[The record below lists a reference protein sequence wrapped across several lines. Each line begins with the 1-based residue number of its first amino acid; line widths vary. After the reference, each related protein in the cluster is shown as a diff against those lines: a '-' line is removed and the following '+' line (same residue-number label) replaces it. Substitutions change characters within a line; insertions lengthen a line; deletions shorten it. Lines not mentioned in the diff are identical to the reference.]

1 MSVTLSSIFY
11 LNSYNET
18 VMSITTTTNSGY
30 NCTLKNNAVWPYD
43 FYSSNYTGSISS
55 SYMLPIVLNNYDVF
69 DGNFHIITVEPT
81 HTVSGTIYNGEYQ
94 GFLNPIGIGINANIF
109 PQIENLGVDLNKNNI
124 IIGDSIGE
132 TGNGGGGI
140 VFSYKSGSIYST
152 NFSIDNCYTNGGTLY
167 NWSGGICGQNIG
179 NSGSCSITNC
189 YSTSSMSSNTV
200 SAGGICGQNAGTNGT
215 CNISNCYYTKNI
227 PFVTGSGFGDGG
239 GICGQDAGTNGKC
252 IITNCYY
259 SGSNMGDN
267 SGGICGQYSGMGG
280 SCSISNC
287 YVSGNISSTSG
298 GAISGSSSTCSIT
311 NCYYIGTS
319 TNSNFIG
326 SSSSVTVN
334 TSYGTCN
341 YSSGTPSISGYST
354 STISEMINS
363 GFFSESTLNNG
374 QSPSPWQSCQVN
386 SNLTDTITG
395 IPYSN
400 IPILTSFYTTRDNNL
415 YGYRKYIDSPTFS
428 IPYIDKLQYIGNGI
442 LPIINNTNNTNMT
455 VPPYTYKL
463 MSDATWPNDFLIN
476 GYTPAISDSILLK
489 DSNRNIWTFDG
500 NTYKITINQTGYS
513 SPDVYLGLFTGDII
527 RSGAGSLIDPVKI
540 QNLTIASI
548 TIDYELFNEDM
559 YGGGGIYS
567 YTNSSGS
574 DCYVNI
580 NNCRTIASSSSPN
593 SLLNLTYQCGGII
606 GNNAGLNGGCTITNC
621 SSTGDS
627 STINGLT
634 INGQILNQSKCGGI
648 AGDSPGG
655 FPSSPNIGTCT
666 ILNCYTTGKIGY
678 NSGGIVGTNAGVSS
692 GTCIIKNCY
701 STGDINGN
709 EAGGISGSDT
719 ATGGTCN
726 ISNCY
731 SSGNINIIGYYS
743 GGITGSRTA
752 SQYVYNNLTKAGT
765 CNISNCY
772 SLGSINNYSGGIIG
786 AYTLLN
792 TSGTTLSSTC
802 VCNINNCYS
811 TGAISAG
818 SGGISGQGTSS
829 VSDLCGTLNITN
841 CYSVGTI
848 TNNTTNNTTI
858 YGGAIVGKATANCN
872 IGNCY
877 YVGQTTSDN
886 PSYFIGSGTTVTIS
900 SPCLSTGQWGD
911 SNSVSAPLNFTGG
924 KTNFQTSGS
933 ATVSSWFNSTI
944 LNANSDGSY
953 WIKSPGSLTNILY
966 PILSAFHSEPW
977 YNYDSYL
984 NKPAFIDPCFAEGT
998 NILTPSG
1005 YVKVENL
1012 KIGDKLL
1019 TYQNKI
1025 IEIKNIVN
1033 FMSSLNKNMLY
1044 KLEKNALEV
1053 NVPNEDL
1060 YMSEGHAFKYNNNWY
1075 HMYHNKWATK
1085 TEEKISIK
1093 YYHILI
1099 NDWFSNTLVA
1109 NGVEVESYYDSKYNN
1124 NIELTWLCDENSCKY
1139 KKIQSLEHKIYKNEK
1154 CNITTYSNIN
1164 KSKKFNF
1171 KIDKNLNN
1179 LVITNKNGE
1188 PMYDINLPSNILQ

>member
-1 MSVTLSSIFY
+1 MSVTLSSILNFY
-11 LNSYNET
+11 NPD
-18 VMSITTTTNSGY
+18 VMSITTTNSGY
-30 NCTLKNNAVWPYD
+30 NCTLSNNAVWPYD
-43 FYSSNYTGSISS
+43 FYGSNYTGSISS
-55 SYMLPIVLNNYDVF
+55 LYMLPIVLNNNDVF
-69 DGNFHIITVEPT
+69 DGNFHIITVERT
-81 HTVSGTIYNGEYQ
+81 HTVSGTTTTTIYNGHYQ
-94 GFLNPIGIGINANIF
+94 GFLNPNGTGIDASIF
-109 PQIENLGVDLNKNNI
+109 PQIKNLGVDLSKNTI
-124 IIGDSIGE
+124 TIGDSVGE
-132 TGNGGGGI
+132 TLGGNGGGGI
-140 VFSYKSGSIYST
+140 VFSYKIDNKYST
-152 NFSIDNCYTNGGTLY
+152 NFSINNCYTNGGILY
-167 NWSGGICGQNIG
+167 NWSGGICGQVMG
-179 NSGSCSITNC
+179 FGGSCSITKC
-189 YSTSSMSSNTV
+189 YSTSIMDPGTIN
-200 SAGGICGQNAGTNGT
+200 AGGICGQNAGTSGV
-215 CNISNCYYTKNI
+215 CNISSCYYKEDI
-227 PFVTGSGFGDGG
+227 PGIAGGG
-239 GICGQDAGTNGKC
+239 GICGQNAGENGTC

-259 SGSNMGDN
+259 SGSNLGGN
-267 SGGICGQYSGMGG
+267 SGGICGQFSGIGG

-287 YVSGNISSTSG
+287 YVSGNITSTLG
-298 GAISGSSSTCSIT
+298 GAICGSFSTCSIT

-319 TNSNFIG
+319 TTSNFIG

-334 TSYGTCN
+334 NSYGTCN
-341 YSSGTPSISGYST
+341 YSSETPVISGYTT
-354 STISEMINS
+354 SIISAMINS
-363 GFFSESTLNNG
+363 GIFSASTLNNG
-374 QSPSPWQSCQVN
+374 PSSDPWQNCQVN

-400 IPILTSFYTTRDNNL
+400 IPILTSFYTTRINNL

-428 IPYIDKLQYIGNGI
+428 IPYIDKLQYVGNGQS
-442 LPIINNTNNTNMT
+442 PIINNTDNTITDNTNMT

-463 MSDATWPNDFLIN
+463 RSDATWPNDFLIN

-489 DSNRNIWTFDG
+489 GSNGNIWTFDG
-500 NTYKITINQTGYS
+500 GNYQITINQTDYS
-513 SPDVYLGLFTGDII
+513 FPDVYLGLFTGDINRTGTEDLTTPAI
-527 RSGAGSLIDPVKI
+527 IK
-540 QNLTIASI
+540 NLTIASI
-548 TIDYELFNEDM
+548 TIDRESFNQND

-574 DCYVNI
+574 GCYVNI
-580 NNCRTIASSSSPN
+580 NNCHTIASSSSPN
-593 SLLNLTYQCGGII
+593 KLLNLTYQCGGII
-606 GNNAGLNGGCTITNC
+606 GNNAGLNGGCNITNC

-627 STINGLT
+627 WTLNS
-634 INGQILNQSKCGGI
+634 NGQFNGQSKCGGI

-655 FPSSPNIGTCT
+655 WPYLSSTGTCT
-666 ILNCYTTGKIGY
+666 ILNCYTSGIVGY

-701 STGDINGN
+701 SAGDIKGY
-709 EAGGISGSDT
+709 EAGGISGSGT
-719 ATGGTCN
+719 ATGGICN

-731 SSGNINIIGYYS
+731 SSGNIIGFYS
-743 GGITGSRTA
+743 GGITGSKTA
-752 SQYVYNNLTKAGT
+752 SQYFYNSTKAGT

-802 VCNINNCYS
+802 ICNINNCYS

-818 SGGISGQGTSS
+818 SGGISGQGTDA
-829 VSDLCGTLNITN
+829 VSELCGTLNITN

-848 TNNTTNNTTI
+848 TNNTPI
-858 YGGAIVGKATANCN
+858 YGGAIVGKDTANCN

-877 YVGQTTSDN
+877 YVGQTTSAN

-900 SPCLSTGQWGD
+900 SPCSSTGQWGD
-911 SNSVSAPLNFTGG
+911 PSSVYAPSNFTGG
-924 KTNFQTSGS
+924 KPNFQTSGS
-933 ATVSSWFNSTI
+933 ASVSSWFNSTI